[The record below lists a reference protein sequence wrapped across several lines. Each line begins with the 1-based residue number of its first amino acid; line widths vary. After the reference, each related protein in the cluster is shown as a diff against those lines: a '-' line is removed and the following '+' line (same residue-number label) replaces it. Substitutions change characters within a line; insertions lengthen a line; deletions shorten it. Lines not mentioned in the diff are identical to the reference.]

1 MADLDDLSLGSLE
14 GVNTSPMIKLS
25 VHDDVGN
32 ATPSILEEDEDDVM
46 TEDEEVDDEV
56 SGFRGLVVGYSNL

>member
-1 MADLDDLSLGSLE
+1 LTIADLDDISLGPME

-25 VHDDVGN
+25 VHDDSGN
-32 ATPSILEEDEDDVM
+32 ATPSILEEDEDDMM

-56 SGFRGLVVGYSNL
+56 SGMSKF